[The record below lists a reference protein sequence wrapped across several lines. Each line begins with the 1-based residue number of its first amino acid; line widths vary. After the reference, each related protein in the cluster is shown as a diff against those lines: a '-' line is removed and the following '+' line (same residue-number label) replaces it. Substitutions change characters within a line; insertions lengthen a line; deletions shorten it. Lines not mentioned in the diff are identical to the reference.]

1 MMIMHFTRFLL
12 SLPAI
17 ILAFITM
24 GSKTFSQEQVDL
36 TSMSAFKKTGP
47 NWQIA
52 GDLKAD
58 PTQKHHFTVSPG
70 KGVLVNQPTKDAREN
85 LFTQLEHGDLD
96 IELDYMM
103 AAGSNAGIYLQG
115 RYEVQMLDSWGI
127 LRPNSGDNGGIY
139 ERWDDARPEGKKG
152 YEGYAPRQNV
162 SKAPGLWQHVTI
174 SFQAPRFAA
183 GKKISNARFIRV
195 ELNGVLIHENVE
207 LTGPTR
213 SSMADDEVALGP
225 IMIQGDHGPVALRHI
240 KITQFN
246 KQKPVLDG
254 ITASIYKGKFVTL
267 PSLATIK
274 PVSQKTTNII
284 TANLDGI
291 PANDF
296 LVRYAGTIHI
306 KEPGEYHFNL
316 NTSGGP
322 GLLKINNKEVLPTAS
337 KSRKGN
343 VVLQTGDWPFE
354 LVYAKHEDWN
364 KPSLALES
372 SGPGVRN
379 FSMTDEAMPAG
390 NDTDPILVN
399 ASENT
404 ILRSFVDLPGGKRV
418 VHAVNVGS
426 EEGLHYTYDMDNGML
441 VQIWRGEFLDAT
453 PMWHSRGD
461 GSSRPTG
468 SVLHF
473 GQPRIQ
479 VYRGINTSD
488 STGASFLPKGY
499 LLDDKNRPI
508 FIYFVYGKKL
518 TDAIRVLE
526 NMQGLSREINI
537 ANDGEQMMYK
547 IAEGSSFEEIDNST
561 YLVGDKSY
569 YLKLDEISGGK
580 PFIRDLNGTKELVVP
595 VKSKLR
601 YSIIF

>member
-1 MMIMHFTRFLL
+1 MIIHFTRY
-12 SLPAI
+12 SAILPSIFVALI
-17 ILAFITM
+17 AM
-24 GSKTFSQEQVDL
+24 GSKTFSQQQIDL
-36 TSMSAFKKTGP
+36 TNMSAFKKTGT

-52 GDLKAD
+52 GDLRAD
-58 PTQKHHFTVSPG
+58 PNQKHHFTVSPG
-70 KGVLVNQPTKDAREN
+70 KGVLVNQPVKEAREN

-115 RYEVQMLDSWGI
+115 RYEVQMLDSWGV

-139 ERWDDARPEGKKG
+139 ERWDDARPEGKRG
-152 YEGYAPRQNV
+152 YEGNAPRQNV
-162 SKAPGLWQHVTI
+162 SKAPGLWQHFKI
-174 SFQAPRFAA
+174 SFQAPRFSE
-183 GKKISNARFIRV
+183 GKKVSNARFLRV

-213 SSMADDEVALGP
+213 SSMAEDEVALGP
-225 IMIQGDHGPVALRHI
+225 IMVQGDHGPVALRNI
-240 KITQFN
+240 KVTHFN
-246 KQKPVLDG
+246 KQKPAVDG

-267 PSLATIK
+267 PDLSKIK
-274 PVSQKTTNII
+274 SVFQKTTNII
-284 TANLDGI
+284 SANLEGI

-296 LVRYAGTIHI
+296 LVRYTGTIHV
-306 KEPGEYHFNL
+306 KEPGEYLFNL

-322 GLLKINNKEVLPTAS
+322 GRLSINNKQVLPTVN
-337 KSRKGN
+337 KTMKGN
-343 VVLQTGDWPFE
+343 IELQAGDWPFE
-354 LVYAKHEDWN
+354 LLYAKHQDWN
-364 KPSLALES
+364 KPSLALEA
-372 SGPGVRN
+372 SGPGVRS

-390 NDTDPILVN
+390 NDPDPILVN
-399 ASENT
+399 APENT

-426 EEGLHYTYDMDNGML
+426 AEGVHYTYDMDNGML

-461 GSSRPTG
+461 GSSRPSG
-468 SVLHF
+468 SVIHF
-473 GQPRIQ
+473 GQPKFQ
-479 VYRGINTSD
+479 VYRNINTTD
-488 STGASFLPKGY
+488 SSGASFLPKGY
-499 LLDDKNRPI
+499 QLDDKNRPMFNY
-508 FIYFVYGKKL
+508 FIYGKKL

-526 NMQGLSREINI
+526 NNKGLSREINI
-537 ANDGEQMMYK
+537 SNDGEPFLFK
-547 IAEGSSFEEIDNST
+547 IAEASSFDEIGNST

-569 YLKLDEISGGK
+569 YLKLDEVSGEK
-580 PFIRDLNGTKELVVP
+580 PLIRDMNGTKELVVP